1 MVNPRLICLSCPDR
15 YCLKLGY
22 TYRTSLWK
30 YWNENIMKATNIFI
44 ESGHP
49 GIPETRTRHHHSR
62 LKRISPFLLL
72 IVFVS
77 CWFLYLLI
85 TDVDTI
91 TPGKIVLLPFLIV
104 NAILADFAVW
114 NYFAGKKKWLI
125 WIIEGILSAPIV
137 YWFIWTCLTV
147 LANRLPLINGT

>member
-1 MVNPRLICLSCPDR
+1 
-15 YCLKLGY
+15 
-22 TYRTSLWK
+22 
-30 YWNENIMKATNIFI
+30 MKATNIFI

-85 TDVDTI
+85 TDVHTI

-125 WIIEGILSAPIV
+125 WLIEGILSAPIV
-137 YWFIWTCLTV
+137 YWFV
-147 LANRLPLINGT
+147 